1 MFAILPR
8 ASSPA
13 YHANFEDYN
22 FSRALENVWE
32 LISRVNKY
40 IVENEPWVLA
50 EKPAEARRLDS
61 VLFHAAESL
70 RVIAALLTPVV
81 PKTAQNL
88 WEQLG
93 MDGQIKSVDLREL
106 RWGRDL
112 AGKQIRGG
120 TSLFPRLDPKEV
132 MKKMESTAD
141 QRAGAGA
148 SEAATAPAPA
158 GNLAPQI
165 TIDDFSKVDL
175 RVATVIEAE
184 RVKGADKLLRLVV
197 DLGFEKRQILAGI
210 ALAYQPES
218 LIGRKVVI
226 VANLQPR
233 KLRGLESNG
242 MIVAA
247 SLGAEDKPVLVGF
260 HEDVQNGARLK

>member
-1 MFAILPR
+1 
-8 ASSPA
+8 
-13 YHANFEDYN
+13 
-22 FSRALENVWE
+22 VWE

-40 IVENEPWVLA
+40 IVENEPWAIA
-50 EKPAEARRLDS
+50 EKPTEARKLDS

-70 RVIAALLTPVV
+70 RLIAVLVAPVI

-93 MDGQIKSVDLREL
+93 LEGNVAGVRLQEL
-106 RWGRDL
+106 RWSRDL
-112 AGKQIRGG
+112 VGKKNRGG
-120 TSLFPRLDPKEV
+120 ASLFPRLDPKEV
-132 MKKMESTAD
+132 LKKMDTVIE
-141 QRAGAGA
+141 QRAGAPA
-148 SEAATAPAPA
+148 SAPQAEAPAPA

-175 RVATVIEAE
+175 RVATVVEAE
-184 RVKGADKLLRLVV
+184 PVKGADKLLRLVV

-210 ALAYQPES
+210 ALAYQPEA

-260 HEDVQNGARLK
+260 HEEVSNGARLK

>member
-1 MFAILPR
+1 
-8 ASSPA
+8 
-13 YHANFEDYN
+13 
-22 FSRALENVWE
+22 
-32 LISRVNKY
+32 
-40 IVENEPWVLA
+40 
-50 EKPAEARRLDS
+50 
-61 VLFHAAESL
+61 
-70 RVIAALLTPVV
+70 VV

-93 MDGQIKSVDLREL
+93 LDGDVKKVNLREL
-106 RWGRDL
+106 RWSRDL
-112 AGKQIRGG
+112 VGKKIRGG
-120 TSLFPRLDPKEV
+120 ASLFPRLDPKEV
-132 MKKMESTAD
+132 INKMESAAE
-141 QRAGAGA
+141 QRAGAAAPEPGA
-148 SEAATAPAPA
+148 AAAPVAS

-175 RVATVIEAE
+175 RVATVVEAE

-226 VANLQPR
+226 VANLQSR

-247 SLGAEDKPVLVGF
+247 SLGPEDKPVLVGF
-260 HEDVQNGARLK
+260 HEPVENGARLK

>member
-1 MFAILPR
+1 
-8 ASSPA
+8 
-13 YHANFEDYN
+13 
-22 FSRALENVWE
+22 LENVWE

-50 EKPAEARRLDS
+50 EKPNEARKLDS

-70 RVIAALLTPVV
+70 RLIAALVAPVI
-81 PKTAQNL
+81 PKTAQTL

-93 MDGQIKSVDLREL
+93 LDGKVTSVDLSQL
-106 RWGRDL
+106 KWSQDL
-112 AGKQIRGG
+112 VGKKIRSGAA
-120 TSLFPRLDPKEV
+120 LFPRLDPKEV
-132 MKKMESTAD
+132 LKKMDSVSE
-141 QRAGAGA
+141 QRAGGI
-148 SEAATAPAPA
+148 EPTPQPETPAPQASA

-165 TIDDFSKVDL
+165 TIDDFVKVDL
-175 RVATVIEAE
+175 RVATVVEAE

-197 DLGFEKRQILAGI
+197 DLGFEKRQVLAGI

-247 SLGAEDKPVLVGF
+247 SMGPEDKPVLIGF
-260 HEDVQNGARLK
+260 HESVENGARLK